1 MTLGADTAISQ
12 HHGTL
17 GKDTIALFE
26 SCRKGDLSKIRHLV
40 EEREIELNIR
50 DRWDGTPLYYACLCG
65 HKEVVEYLLDNGAR
79 CVANTFDGERCL
91 YASLNVGIR
100 NLLRDHKVVT
110 SNTMRRDGYDQFLRR
125 CLDDRQH
132 CDITFRVGGEEV
144 RAHRCILAA
153 RSEFF
158 RDAFRTKWRGHNVV
172 PVTHHLV
179 DASVF
184 RIMLQYLYTGRL
196 EMQARQSDS
205 LIELAKRCRLT
216 SLVEQ
221 LHDLLASSSSRR
233 KAWNEFKTLLLEPSQ
248 YAQEVQRDLCRLA
261 EQTLP
266 SGDCEV
272 SADERLTGDAGYADV
287 CFNVHGCYFF
297 CHKVLFCNR
306 SDYFRALIED
316 PFTEALS
323 TGTSRDVPVISLNHV
338 TPEVLKCV
346 VQHVYGNTTTA
357 LEPANVW
364 EVACVADVY
373 LLPELRR
380 QCGQLIGERLDE
392 AGACSALKVARLL
405 RLHRLEEQCIDFMA
419 RHLAQVVQR
428 PEFREIVA
436 QDASEVKLRQ
446 ETDSISVIDDIRY
459 HIAANARSCAEVAL
473 ANQKLALIDALLSDM
488 GLDA

>member
-1 MTLGADTAISQ
+1 CNSPCVTHA
-12 HHGTL
+12 
-17 GKDTIALFE
+17 
-26 SCRKGDLSKIRHLV
+26 
-40 EEREIELNIR
+40 
-50 DRWDGTPLYYACLCG
+50 
-65 HKEVVEYLLDNGAR
+65 GAR

-158 RDAFRTKWRGHNVV
+158 RDAFRTNFVSSFMTV
-172 PVTHHLV
+172 AAMSFQV

-184 RIMLQYLYTGRL
+184 RIMLQYLYTGN
-196 EMQARQSDS
+196 MQARQSDS

-221 LHDLLASSSSRR
+221 LHDLLASSSSRSHCFYCIIKKR
-233 KAWNEFKTLLLEPSQ
+233 SLDVEVSCPEAVDNLRSF
-248 YAQEVQRDLCRLA
+248 AQ
-261 EQTLP
+261 
-266 SGDCEV
+266 V

-338 TPEVLKCV
+338 TPEVFKCV

-357 LEPANVW
+357 V
-364 EVACVADVY
+364 
-373 LLPELRR
+373 
-380 QCGQLIGERLDE
+380 
-392 AGACSALKVARLL
+392 SAWPFIFSM
-405 RLHRLEEQCIDFMA
+405 HCFMN
-419 RHLAQVVQR
+419 H
-428 PEFREIVA
+428 
-436 QDASEVKLRQ
+436 
-446 ETDSISVIDDIRY
+446 
-459 HIAANARSCAEVAL
+459 
-473 ANQKLALIDALLSDM
+473 
-488 GLDA
+488 

>member
-1 MTLGADTAISQ
+1 
-12 HHGTL
+12 
-17 GKDTIALFE
+17 
-26 SCRKGDLSKIRHLV
+26 RHLV

-110 SNTMRRDGYDQFLRR
+110 SNTMRRDGYDQFLQR

-158 RDAFRTKWRGHNVV
+158 RDSFRTKWRGHNVV

-205 LIELAKRCRLT
+205 LVELAKRCRLT

-221 LHDLLASSSSRR
+221 LHILLASSSSRR

-248 YAQEVQRDLCRLA
+248 YAQEVQRDLSRLA

-266 SGDCEV
+266 TGDCDV

-323 TGTSRDVPVISLNHV
+323 TGTCRDVPVISLNHV
-338 TPEVLKCV
+338 TPDVFKCV

-357 LEPANVW
+357 V
-364 EVACVADVY
+364 
-373 LLPELRR
+373 
-380 QCGQLIGERLDE
+380 
-392 AGACSALKVARLL
+392 SAWPSIFLV
-405 RLHRLEEQCIDFMA
+405 HSFMN
-419 RHLAQVVQR
+419 H
-428 PEFREIVA
+428 
-436 QDASEVKLRQ
+436 
-446 ETDSISVIDDIRY
+446 
-459 HIAANARSCAEVAL
+459 
-473 ANQKLALIDALLSDM
+473 
-488 GLDA
+488 